1 MISVFCDV
9 IDNYG
14 DAGFCLRL
22 CRDLCNK
29 KYQVR
34 FFCNN
39 LNTLKQIYTKEDQSN
54 PLLEIKTWPSNS
66 EDFTPTKVIIQAFS
80 VRLPSQLNQKIK
92 EANSLVINLD
102 YLTAEKFAEDCHKL
116 SSFADGIQSYFF
128 FPGFTNKTGGLIIE
142 NNLLRLIKE
151 EKGKETSK
159 ISLFSYENE
168 RLPKIISLLNKL
180 DKEFDVQIFEG
191 KTLDNFNKV
200 FKHNL
205 EVNKVLK
212 NNKLTYKAIKMV
224 NQDEYDSIL
233 LNSDLNL
240 VRGEDSIVRAML
252 IGKPFLWNIYPQKD
266 NYHITKIE
274 ALFDLMKI
282 YCTNKQAVEKLRSI
296 TLFYNGADINI
307 DQFDICYFCKEWKD
321 LSKEWSNHLISLG
334 SLTDNLIAFL
344 KEKINLTREISH

>member
-54 PLLEIKTWPSNS
+54 HLLEIKTWPSNS

-116 SSFADGIQSYFF
+116 SSFADRIQSNFF

-142 NNLLRLIKE
+142 NNLLRLI
-151 EKGKETSK
+151 
-159 ISLFSYENE
+159 
-168 RLPKIISLLNKL
+168 
-180 DKEFDVQIFEG
+180 
-191 KTLDNFNKV
+191 
-200 FKHNL
+200 
-205 EVNKVLK
+205 
-212 NNKLTYKAIKMV
+212 
-224 NQDEYDSIL
+224 
-233 LNSDLNL
+233 
-240 VRGEDSIVRAML
+240 
-252 IGKPFLWNIYPQKD
+252 
-266 NYHITKIE
+266 
-274 ALFDLMKI
+274 
-282 YCTNKQAVEKLRSI
+282 
-296 TLFYNGADINI
+296 
-307 DQFDICYFCKEWKD
+307 
-321 LSKEWSNHLISLG
+321 
-334 SLTDNLIAFL
+334 
-344 KEKINLTREISH
+344 